1 METKYQFEF
10 SAEVINKNITR
21 LTNQLW
27 KLIPMRENEENWEK
41 QLNIVTIEIAGLN
54 RIFLQTPQF
63 LQMLSKLEGI
73 SEVEDLEF
81 SDYRRTVF
89 EIINLL
95 QELKK

>member
-73 SEVEDLEF
+73 SEIRDLDF

>member
-73 SEVEDLEF
+73 TELEDMEF